1 MESKSSLGEA
11 QFTNLKMTAFHLAI
25 SCVNK
30 SVTNAGLNEAGTQLV
45 RACAGVCDTPCV
57 VSWSQGKSVSLSNTE
72 LVLTTE

>member
-1 MESKSSLGEA
+1 
-11 QFTNLKMTAFHLAI
+11 MTAFRLAI